1 MCYNRPMEEEYMSI
15 THDYTLK
22 EKIVGEVANKMLL
35 AARTAPKAR
44 GKDTL
49 SAAVVDKEGR
59 HQLAEQMRLMVE
71 EGRGAPF
78 FLRDA
83 DNLEAAD
90 GLLLLGTSIDS
101 MGLEFCGL
109 CGFANCSEREKHP
122 NHPCIFNTGD
132 LGIALGSAVSVAMDN
147 RLDNRIM
154 YSIGMAVRE
163 LKLLGE
169 EVKIIY
175 AVPLSM
181 SGKNPF
187 VDRKPKK

>member
-1 MCYNRPMEEEYMSI
+1 MSI

-22 EKIVGEVANKMLL
+22 EQIVSEVANKMLL

-59 HQLAEQMRLMVE
+59 SQLAEHMRLMVE

-83 DNLEAAD
+83 DNLDVAD
-90 GLLLLGTSIDS
+90 GLLLLGSSIEP

-109 CGFANCSEREKHP
+109 CGFANCSEKEKHP
-122 NHPCIFNTGD
+122 NHPCVFNTGD
-132 LGIALGSAVSVAMDN
+132 LGIALGSAVSVAMEH

-154 YSIGMAVRE
+154 FSIGMAVRE

-169 EVKIIY
+169 GVKIIY